1 MTFRNKSKWAFY
13 CRTTT
18 LALGMAATQRVEGL
32 FSVAKRMGVINQL
45 SLCALWDVLRRV
57 DTSLAIESARRV
69 SWSYHSRISEEFPLL
84 LRIVCFPLPITSL
97 KVRGVIFVGFGSSL
111 LSLGSM
117 DQLCRSSVV

>member
-1 MTFRNKSKWAFY
+1 
-13 CRTTT
+13 
-18 LALGMAATQRVEGL
+18 MAATQRVEGL

-97 KVRGVIFVGFGSSL
+97 SLGNLCWVWVIFAEFGFHGSA
-111 LSLGSM
+111 LSQLGR
-117 DQLCRSSVV
+117 LNRSSHSPV